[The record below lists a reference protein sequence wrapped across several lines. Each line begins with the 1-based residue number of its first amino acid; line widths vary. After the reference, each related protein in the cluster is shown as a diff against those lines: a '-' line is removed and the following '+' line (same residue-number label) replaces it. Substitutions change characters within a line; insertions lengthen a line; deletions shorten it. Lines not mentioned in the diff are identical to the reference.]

1 MSAEHLGP
9 QLVRAYVLVKVEPEQ
24 IAEVI
29 ARLRERITDAVV
41 HRVSGAY
48 DIVVYVEAEA
58 VEYVSAMARDQIRA
72 IPSVIDHDVL
82 VVTD

>member
-9 QLVRAYVLVKVEPEQ
+9 QLVHAYVLVKVEDGQP
-24 IAEVI
+24 AEVA
-29 ARLRERITDAVV
+29 ARLKERIRDASI

-72 IPSVIDHDVL
+72 IPSVTDHEVL
-82 VVTD
+82 IVTD